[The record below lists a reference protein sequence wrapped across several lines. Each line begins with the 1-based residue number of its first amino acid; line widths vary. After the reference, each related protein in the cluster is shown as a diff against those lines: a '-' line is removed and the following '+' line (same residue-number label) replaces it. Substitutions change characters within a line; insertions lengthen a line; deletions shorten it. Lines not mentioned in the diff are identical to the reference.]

1 MPDSV
6 KGTDDPR
13 VYFAAERTF
22 LAWIRTGLG
31 LMGVGFAVSRFGL
44 FLREMRA
51 SEIHAPVHPATH
63 STGLSVYSGVAL
75 VALGV
80 TVNIIAVMEHI
91 RTTRQLR
98 DGVWMAGRASAS
110 AVALA
115 LILAAVGVGMAAYLL
130 YLR

>member
-1 MPDSV
+1 MAD
-6 KGTDDPR
+6 GGNAQDDPR

-44 FLREMRA
+44 FLHEMRGNDA
-51 SEIHAPVHPATH
+51 SSPVHT
-63 STGLSVYSGVAL
+63 TGLSVYSGVAL

-80 TVNIIAVMEHI
+80 LVNVTAVMQHI
-91 RTTRQLR
+91 RTTRELR
-98 DGVWMAGRASAS
+98 DGVWVAGRVSTS
-110 AVALA
+110 AVVLA
-115 LILAAVGVGMAAYLL
+115 LILAAVGVGMGVYLL

>member
-13 VYFAAERTF
+13 IYFAAERTF

-31 LMGVGFAVSRFGL
+31 LMGVGFAVARFGL

-51 SEIHAPVHPATH
+51 SEVHPAIH

-80 TVNIIAVMEHI
+80 GVNVIAVMQHV
-91 RTTRQLR
+91 RTTRELR
-98 DGVWMAGRASAS
+98 NGTWVAGNVSVS
-110 AVALA
+110 AVVLG
-115 LILAAVGVGMAAYLL
+115 LVLAAVGVGMAGYLL

>member
-1 MPDSV
+1 MAQDTISQKPS
-6 KGTDDPR
+6 DDPR

-44 FLREMRA
+44 FLREMRQT
-51 SEIHAPVHPATH
+51 ETHTPVHA
-63 STGLSVYSGVAL
+63 TGLSVVSGVAL

-80 TVNIIAVMEHI
+80 IVNIAAVTSHI
-91 RTTRQLR
+91 RTVKELR
-98 DGVWMAGRASAS
+98 EGTWLPGVSTNAII
-110 AVALA
+110 LA
-115 LILAAVGVGMAAYLL
+115 LILAAVGVGMGVYLI

>member
-13 VYFAAERTF
+13 IYFAAERTF

-51 SEIHAPVHPATH
+51 SEIHAPVH

-80 TVNIIAVMEHI
+80 IVNITAAMEHI

-98 DGVWMAGRASAS
+98 DGVWIAGRVSAS
-110 AVALA
+110 AVMLA
-115 LILAAVGVGMAAYLL
+115 LILAAVGVGMSAYLL